1 MQPTKVYRECFDIH
15 GTGANIYEGDKL
27 RNFVKMVE
35 SIPVHLFV
43 FIIKYLQI
51 RDQIPLL
58 FFFYFFL
65 IFDYSTSIVFILTN
79 KTRYFCLYYE
89 VL

>member
-1 MQPTKVYRECFDIH
+1 MFEIH
-15 GTGANIYEGDKL
+15 GTGANIYDGDKL

-65 IFDYSTSIVFILTN
+65 IFDYSTTSIVFILTN